1 MSTLQIVRA
10 WKDQSYRNSLSADQL
25 AKLPAHPSGVI
36 EFDCTAVAA
45 QTNGK
50 KCAAP
55 PPTTALLCT
64 YWCGPI
70 YTVNKSAG
78 STCV

>member
-36 EFDCTAVAA
+36 EFDRTAVAA
-45 QTNGK
+45 KTNGS
-50 KCAAP
+50 KCQAP
-55 PPTTALLCT
+55 VPSTMACT
-64 YWCGPI
+64 YYCSWCSIGR
-70 YTVNKSAG
+70 SLG
-78 STCV
+78 STCA